1 MASLAL
7 YSLGEKEPLDKYNI
21 PYNVFW
27 EKHRYGYE
35 RLDAIKCAKCERLF
49 TYRWFCDTEVSC
61 CTNKL
66 RYY

>member
-49 TYRWFCDTEVSC
+49 TYRWFCDNEVILSLI
-61 CTNKL
+61 NQ
-66 RYY
+66 